1 MQNQR
6 QKLALVAAAA
16 LVISSGGL
24 LTRASQVGGR
34 TLYDKFSVTLLSEA
48 LKLTIALVRWSHE
61 LEATA
66 AVDDDGGPPREGSM
80 NRSRRSLPC
89 GFLTP
94 REAAMFALPAV
105 LYVLVN
111 NLRFPILER
120 VNPGVLSVVWNVKV
134 SGVVGM
140 GRWAVEAVLCEMRP
154 FSLGLLVPPPPCAVH
169 KMWAQIV
176 GVAGLLACCLHRHI
190 TKRQWCGVL
199 ALLAGSSLAEV
210 SQVLIRESVV

>member
-34 TLYDKFSVTLLSEA
+34 TLYDKFSVTMLSEA

-120 VNPGVLSVVWNVKV
+120 VNPGVLSVVWNLKV

-140 GRWAVEAVLCEMRP
+140 GVGGGRWRPSCVRCGRFHRGCSCPHPHVLFIKCGRRSWA
-154 FSLGLLVPPPPCAVH
+154 SLGC
-169 KMWAQIV
+169 
-176 GVAGLLACCLHRHI
+176 
-190 TKRQWCGVL
+190 
-199 ALLAGSSLAEV
+199 
-210 SQVLIRESVV
+210 